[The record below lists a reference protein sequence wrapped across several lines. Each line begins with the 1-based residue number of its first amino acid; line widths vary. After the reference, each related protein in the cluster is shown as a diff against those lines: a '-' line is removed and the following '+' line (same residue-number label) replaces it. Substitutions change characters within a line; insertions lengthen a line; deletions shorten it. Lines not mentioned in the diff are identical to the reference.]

1 MDPSWFQ
8 LNDEERREWR
18 QHPVTLAYFKAIGD
32 QITDAKEDVIS
43 ALLDENNEMAN
54 RARRMAGRV
63 DGFETAIKIMERD
76 A

>member
-1 MDPSWFQ
+1 MSWFH
-8 LNDEERREWR
+8 LTDEERREWR
-18 QHPVTLAYFKAIGD
+18 DHPVTKAFFKSIAD
-32 QITDAKEDVIS
+32 QINDAKEDVIS
-43 ALLDENNEMAN
+43 AMVSEDDAATN